1 MPAAFVLTAIFF
13 FLLGDAIGV
22 DGIMSISHK
31 MMGLFQNYDVIVSHE
46 LCRFDVQRV
55 DIIDE

>member
-31 MMGLFQNYDVIVSHE
+31 MMGLF
-46 LCRFDVQRV
+46 
-55 DIIDE
+55 